1 MTPDERLRSAITAR
15 TSGIEPGPDGLDRI
29 QEKLM
34 DTQRDTN
41 RSRLLLALG
50 SVAAAVAIVVGVIA
64 LNDDDDRTIDTAD
77 TTTTAPEPSTTTSTS
92 EPSTTTS
99 ALPAVVDPGP
109 AVFPDPTSSRR
120 FDDPAAAARA
130 FATDLLG
137 FREPLVGDFMQGDSR
152 SGEVEVRAFA
162 QGNPTTVL
170 VRQLEDDTWFVIGAA
185 VESIRLDTPAQGA
198 TIASPQVLEGAAFAF
213 EGTVNVRLF
222 VDGVVEPIAETF
234 VTGRGD
240 GELGDFAGE
249 LAFDLPAGAQ
259 HGVLVLSEASGED
272 GSTVAATVIR
282 VHF

>member
-1 MTPDERLRSAITAR
+1 MTLDERLRSAITAR

-34 DTQRDTN
+34 DTERDTN
-41 RSRLLLALG
+41 RTRLLLALG
-50 SVAAAVAIVVGVIA
+50 SVAAAVAVVVAVIA
-64 LNDDDDRTIDTAD
+64 LNDDDTRTIDTAD

-92 EPSTTTS
+92 ESTTTS
-99 ALPAVVDPGP
+99 AVPADVDPGP
-109 AVFPDPTSSRR
+109 AVFPDPTTSRR
-120 FDDPAAAARA
+120 FDEPAAVAHA

-137 FREPLVGDFMQGDSR
+137 FRDPVVSDFMQGDSR

-170 VRQLEDDTWFVIGAA
+170 VRQLEDDTWFVIGAV
-185 VESIRLDTPAQGA
+185 VESIRLDEPEQGA
-198 TIASPQVLEGAAFAF
+198 TIASPQALKGAAFAF

-240 GELGDFAGE
+240 GELGDFTGE
-249 LAFDLPAGAQ
+249 LVFDLPAGAQ
-259 HGVLVLSEASGED
+259 HGVLVLFEASAED
-272 GSTVAATVIR
+272 GATVAATVIR